1 MGIGKDLFGLMQTI
15 EYTFSDASHLEIALT
30 HTSYSN
36 EMKKKGFRA
45 RSNETYEFMGDA
57 VLELLISEKLFSVS
71 EKNEGVMTKQRQS
84 LVCEGAL
91 ARIARSISLGDYL
104 NIGTS
109 EENTNLRNRDKI
121 LADSLEALICAVYF
135 DSREEHGLSVCRDVV
150 MRLFSSELER
160 VMTSD
165 FSDYKSMLQQFVE
178 KNSGSE
184 LVYVCEDSGPE
195 HAKKFTAIAYINNN
209 PVGKGEGKTKRIAE
223 AAAARSALKLFG
235 MI

>member
-15 EYTFSDASHLEIALT
+15 EYTFSDTAHLEVALT

-45 RSNETYEFMGDA
+45 QSNEAYEFMGDA
-57 VLELLISEKLFSVS
+57 ILELVISEELFGGSP
-71 EKNEGVMTKQRQS
+71 KNEGIMTKQRQS
-84 LVCEGAL
+84 LVCEGTL

-109 EENTNLRNRDKI
+109 EENTDLRNRDKI
-121 LADSLEALICAVYF
+121 LADSLEALICAIYF
-135 DSREEHGLSVCRDVV
+135 DTREEHGLSVCREVIK
-150 MRLFSSELER
+150 RLYKDEIKKVLNNS
-160 VMTSD
+160 

-178 KNSGSE
+178 QNSGSE
-184 LVYVCEDSGPE
+184 LVYQYEDSGPE

-209 PVGKGEGKTKRIAE
+209 PVGRGEGKTKRTAE
-223 AAAARSALKLFG
+223 TAAAKAALKLFG
-235 MI
+235 II